1 MTDREK
7 IWRKASELGFAAM
20 GVSRAEALG
29 PEGERLRLWLERG
42 YHATMSWMQ
51 RTADRRQDP
60 LAVLSRARSVIS
72 LAMNYYSPER
82 HPGSPGKISRYAWGD
97 DYHSILES
105 RMGELLRWMALE
117 FPGAEGRA
125 AVDSGPFMDK
135 AWAVRSG
142 IGWLGKHTNVI
153 TRHHGSWVFLGEILT
168 SVELEPDTPATDLC
182 GSCTRCI
189 DACPTEA
196 IVEPYVVDSRRCL
209 SYLTIEH
216 RGEIDAE
223 LLPQFDGWVFGC
235 DVCQDVCPWNL
246 KFARPTAEPGFRP
259 REGFVDPP
267 LEKWEGMTAEEF
279 DETFRKSPVRRTKHA
294 GLQRNIGIVRS
305 ADTNGSSEAS
315 HA

>member
-7 IWRKASELGFAAM
+7 IGRKARELGFASV
-20 GVSRAEALG
+20 GVARAEALS
-29 PEGERLRLWLERG
+29 PEGERLRQWLERG
-42 YHATMSWMQ
+42 YHATMAWMQ

-60 LAVLSRARSVIS
+60 LAVLPGARSVIS
-72 LAMNYYSPER
+72 LAMNYYSPELR
-82 HPGSPGKISRYAWGD
+82 PGSPGKVSRYAWGD
-97 DYHSILES
+97 DYHALLES
-105 RMGELLRWMALE
+105 RMEKLFRWMVAE

-153 TRHHGSWVFLGEILT
+153 TRDHGSWVFLGEILT
-168 SVELEPDTPATDLC
+168 TVELEPDVPATDLC

-189 DACPTEA
+189 DACPTAA

-216 RGEIDAE
+216 RGPIDAE
-223 LLPQFDGWVFGC
+223 LLQHFDGWVFGC

-246 KFARPTAEPGFRP
+246 KFARATAEPGFQP

-267 LEKWEGMTAEEF
+267 LDAWERMTPEEF
-279 DETFRKSPVRRTKHA
+279 DGRFRGSPVRRTKHA
-294 GLQRNIGIVRS
+294 GLRRNIAIVRK

-315 HA
+315 HP